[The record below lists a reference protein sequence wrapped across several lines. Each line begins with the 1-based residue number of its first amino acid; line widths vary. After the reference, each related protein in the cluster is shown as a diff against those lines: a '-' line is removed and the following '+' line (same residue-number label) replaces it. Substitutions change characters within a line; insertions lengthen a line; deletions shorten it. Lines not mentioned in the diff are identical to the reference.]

1 MENVQTMSDLMQQ
14 IQQRIDSIKASA
26 MQQQTEMKQSLNECI
41 EQSEAIQNQLVQ
53 SQQQLTSQL
62 EYGTAVLIELEQGL
76 QLDFS
81 TEIAEFEQ
89 LCQNETA
96 DTTELTQRLEQHVQ
110 EKITFQLNELKAKTG
125 IALQEIGQVTL
136 HIKQLFGAEKSAKVK
151 GLAKLKQRLY
161 KRFGKQIIVHCCR
174 SSLRRICPPGRAPA
188 ARRSFRIRLC
198 PKAPRLHI
206 RPFCTP

>member
-1 MENVQTMSDLMQQ
+1 M
-14 IQQRIDSIKASA
+14 
-26 MQQQTEMKQSLNECI
+26 
-41 EQSEAIQNQLVQ
+41 
-53 SQQQLTSQL
+53 

-125 IALQEIGQVTL
+125 IALQEIGQVTPIL
-136 HIKQLFGAEKSAKVK
+136 
-151 GLAKLKQRLY
+151 
-161 KRFGKQIIVHCCR
+161 
-174 SSLRRICPPGRAPA
+174 SSYLGQKKC
-188 ARRSFRIRLC
+188 
-198 PKAPRLHI
+198 
-206 RPFCTP
+206 

>member
-81 TEIAEFEQ
+81 TE
-89 LCQNETA
+89 TA

-161 KRFGKQIIVHCCR
+161 KRFGKQIIASKECLAKQLER
-174 SSLRRICPPGRAPA
+174 GASKLRA
-188 ARRSFRIRLC
+188 
-198 PKAPRLHI
+198 
-206 RPFCTP
+206 

>member
-110 EKITFQLNELKAKTG
+110 EKITFQLNELKA
-125 IALQEIGQVTL
+125 LQEIGQVTL

-161 KRFGKQIIVHCCR
+161 KRFGKQIIASKECLAKQLER
-174 SSLRRICPPGRAPA
+174 GASKLRA
-188 ARRSFRIRLC
+188 
-198 PKAPRLHI
+198 
-206 RPFCTP
+206 

>member
-1 MENVQTMSDLMQQ
+1 MTALFLSAVKKSQRRRKWKTYKQCQ
-14 IQQRIDSIKASA
+14 ILCSKFNNELISIKASA

-161 KRFGKQIIVHCCR
+161 KRFGKQIIASKECLAKQLER
-174 SSLRRICPPGRAPA
+174 GASKLRA
-188 ARRSFRIRLC
+188 
-198 PKAPRLHI
+198 
-206 RPFCTP
+206 

>member
-53 SQQQLTSQL
+53 SQQLLTSQL

-161 KRFGKQIIVHCCR
+161 KRFGKQIIASKECLAKQLER
-174 SSLRRICPPGRAPA
+174 GASKLRA
-188 ARRSFRIRLC
+188 
-198 PKAPRLHI
+198 
-206 RPFCTP
+206 

>member
-14 IQQRIDSIKASA
+14 IQQRIDSLKASA

-96 DTTELTQRLEQHVQ
+96 DTAELTQRLEQNVQ
-110 EKITFQLNELKAKTG
+110 
-125 IALQEIGQVTL
+125 
-136 HIKQLFGAEKSAKVK
+136 EKSAKVK

-161 KRFGKQIIVHCCR
+161 KRFGKQIIASKECLAKQLER
-174 SSLRRICPPGRAPA
+174 GASKLRA
-188 ARRSFRIRLC
+188 
-198 PKAPRLHI
+198 
-206 RPFCTP
+206 

>member
-1 MENVQTMSDLMQQ
+1 
-14 IQQRIDSIKASA
+14 
-26 MQQQTEMKQSLNECI
+26 
-41 EQSEAIQNQLVQ
+41 
-53 SQQQLTSQL
+53 
-62 EYGTAVLIELEQGL
+62 
-76 QLDFS
+76 
-81 TEIAEFEQ
+81 

-161 KRFGKQIIVHCCR
+161 KQIIASKECLAKQLER
-174 SSLRRICPPGRAPA
+174 GASKLRA
-188 ARRSFRIRLC
+188 
-198 PKAPRLHI
+198 
-206 RPFCTP
+206 

>member
-96 DTTELTQRLEQHVQ
+96 DTTELMQRLEQHVQ

-161 KRFGKQIIVHCCR
+161 KRFGKQII
-174 SSLRRICPPGRAPA
+174 SSKECLAKQLERGANKLRA
-188 ARRSFRIRLC
+188 
-198 PKAPRLHI
+198 
-206 RPFCTP
+206 

>member
-1 MENVQTMSDLMQQ
+1 MENVQRMSDLMQQ
-14 IQQRIDSIKASA
+14 IQQRIDSLKASA
-26 MQQQTEMKQSLNECI
+26 IQQQTEMKQSLNECI

-96 DTTELTQRLEQHVQ
+96 DTQRLEQHVQ

-161 KRFGKQIIVHCCR
+161 KRFGKQIIASKECLAKQLER
-174 SSLRRICPPGRAPA
+174 GASKLRA
-188 ARRSFRIRLC
+188 
-198 PKAPRLHI
+198 
-206 RPFCTP
+206 

>member
-125 IALQEIGQVTL
+125 IALQEIGQ
-136 HIKQLFGAEKSAKVK
+136 LFGAEKSAKVK

-161 KRFGKQIIVHCCR
+161 KHFGKQIIASKECLAKQLER
-174 SSLRRICPPGRAPA
+174 GASKLRA
-188 ARRSFRIRLC
+188 
-198 PKAPRLHI
+198 
-206 RPFCTP
+206 

>member
-1 MENVQTMSDLMQQ
+1 MTALFLSAVKIPKEKKMENVQTMSDLMQQ
-14 IQQRIDSIKASA
+14 IQQRIDSLKASA
-26 MQQQTEMKQSLNECI
+26 IQQQTEMKQSLNECI

-53 SQQQLTSQL
+53 SQKQLTSQL

-81 TEIAEFEQ
+81 TEITEFEQ

-161 KRFGKQIIVHCCR
+161 KRFGKQIIALKECLAKQLER
-174 SSLRRICPPGRAPA
+174 GASKLRA
-188 ARRSFRIRLC
+188 
-198 PKAPRLHI
+198 
-206 RPFCTP
+206 

>member
-81 TEIAEFEQ
+81 TE
-89 LCQNETA
+89 TA

-110 EKITFQLNELKAKTG
+110 EKIMFQLNELKAKTG

-136 HIKQLFGAEKSAKVK
+136 HIKQLFGAEKSVKVK

-161 KRFGKQIIVHCCR
+161 KRFGKQIIASKECLAKQLER
-174 SSLRRICPPGRAPA
+174 GASKLRA
-188 ARRSFRIRLC
+188 
-198 PKAPRLHI
+198 
-206 RPFCTP
+206 

>member
-81 TEIAEFEQ
+81 TEIA
-89 LCQNETA
+89 

-161 KRFGKQIIVHCCR
+161 KRFGKQIIASKECLAKQLER
-174 SSLRRICPPGRAPA
+174 GASKLRA
-188 ARRSFRIRLC
+188 
-198 PKAPRLHI
+198 
-206 RPFCTP
+206 

>member
-1 MENVQTMSDLMQQ
+1 M
-14 IQQRIDSIKASA
+14 
-26 MQQQTEMKQSLNECI
+26 
-41 EQSEAIQNQLVQ
+41 
-53 SQQQLTSQL
+53 

-96 DTTELTQRLEQHVQ
+96 DTAELTQRLEQNVQ

-136 HIKQLFGAEKSAKVK
+136 HIKQLFGAEKV
-151 GLAKLKQRLY
+151 LK
-161 KRFGKQIIVHCCR
+161 
-174 SSLRRICPPGRAPA
+174 
-188 ARRSFRIRLC
+188 
-198 PKAPRLHI
+198 
-206 RPFCTP
+206 

>member
-1 MENVQTMSDLMQQ
+1 MTALFLSAVKNPKKKKMENVQTMSDLMQQ

-62 EYGTAVLIELEQGL
+62 EYGTAVLIEQEQGL

-161 KRFGKQIIVHCCR
+161 KRFGKQIIASKECLAKQLER
-174 SSLRRICPPGRAPA
+174 GASKLRA
-188 ARRSFRIRLC
+188 
-198 PKAPRLHI
+198 
-206 RPFCTP
+206 

>member
-1 MENVQTMSDLMQQ
+1 VRLKIPKEKKMENVQTMSDLMQQ
-14 IQQRIDSIKASA
+14 IQQRIDSLKASA

-96 DTTELTQRLEQHVQ
+96 DTAELTQRLEQHVQ

-161 KRFGKQIIVHCCR
+161 KRFGKQIIASKECLAKQLER
-174 SSLRRICPPGRAPA
+174 GASKLRA
-188 ARRSFRIRLC
+188 
-198 PKAPRLHI
+198 
-206 RPFCTP
+206 

>member
-1 MENVQTMSDLMQQ
+1 MRLKIPKEKKIENVQRMSDFMQQ
-14 IQQRIDSIKASA
+14 IQQRIDSLKASA
-26 MQQQTEMKQSLNECI
+26 IQQQTEMKQSLNECI

-81 TEIAEFEQ
+81 TEIAEFKQ

-96 DTTELTQRLEQHVQ
+96 DTAELTQQLEQHVQ

-161 KRFGKQIIVHCCR
+161 KRFGKQIIA
-174 SSLRRICPPGRAPA
+174 SKEYLAKQLELGASKLRA
-188 ARRSFRIRLC
+188 
-198 PKAPRLHI
+198 
-206 RPFCTP
+206 

>member
-1 MENVQTMSDLMQQ
+1 MENVQTMSDLMLQ

-89 LCQNETA
+89 LCQFKTVIKKPPRRYDRINATIGTA
-96 DTTELTQRLEQHVQ
+96 CTGKNHVPIKRIKSQNRYSLTRDWSG
-110 EKITFQLNELKAKTG
+110 N
-125 IALQEIGQVTL
+125 
-136 HIKQLFGAEKSAKVK
+136 
-151 GLAKLKQRLY
+151 
-161 KRFGKQIIVHCCR
+161 
-174 SSLRRICPPGRAPA
+174 
-188 ARRSFRIRLC
+188 
-198 PKAPRLHI
+198 
-206 RPFCTP
+206 TPY

>member
-136 HIKQLFGAEKSAKVK
+136 RIKQLFGAEKSAKVK

-161 KRFGKQIIVHCCR
+161 KRFGKQIIASKECLAKQLER
-174 SSLRRICPPGRAPA
+174 GASKFKSLKCPL
-188 ARRSFRIRLC
+188 SFI
-198 PKAPRLHI
+198 KKKS
-206 RPFCTP
+206 

>member
-89 LCQNETA
+89 LCQNETCYQA
-96 DTTELTQRLEQHVQ
+96 TPNPKSDR
-110 EKITFQLNELKAKTG
+110 EKKY
-125 IALQEIGQVTL
+125 V
-136 HIKQLFGAEKSAKVK
+136 
-151 GLAKLKQRLY
+151 
-161 KRFGKQIIVHCCR
+161 
-174 SSLRRICPPGRAPA
+174 PA
-188 ARRSFRIRLC
+188 I
-198 PKAPRLHI
+198 
-206 RPFCTP
+206 

>member
-14 IQQRIDSIKASA
+14 IQQRIDSLKASA

-62 EYGTAVLIELEQGL
+62 EYGTAVL

-96 DTTELTQRLEQHVQ
+96 NTAELTQQLEQHVQ

-161 KRFGKQIIVHCCR
+161 KRFGKQIIASKECLAKQLER
-174 SSLRRICPPGRAPA
+174 GASKLRA
-188 ARRSFRIRLC
+188 
-198 PKAPRLHI
+198 
-206 RPFCTP
+206 

>member
-161 KRFGKQIIVHCCR
+161 KRFGKQIIASKECLAKQLER
-174 SSLRRICPPGRAPA
+174 GASKLRARYRLLRRKVKPHLILR
-188 ARRSFRIRLC
+188 
-198 PKAPRLHI
+198 
-206 RPFCTP
+206 

>member
-1 MENVQTMSDLMQQ
+1 MFFFVRGGLKIPKEKRMENVQTMSDLMQQ
-14 IQQRIDSIKASA
+14 IQQRIDSLKVSA

-96 DTTELTQRLEQHVQ
+96 DTAELTQRLEQNVQ

-161 KRFGKQIIVHCCR
+161 KRFGKQIIASKECLAKQLER
-174 SSLRRICPPGRAPA
+174 GASKLRA
-188 ARRSFRIRLC
+188 
-198 PKAPRLHI
+198 
-206 RPFCTP
+206 

>member
-14 IQQRIDSIKASA
+14 IQQRIDSLKASA

-89 LCQNETA
+89 LCQNETN
-96 DTTELTQRLEQHVQ
+96 Q
-110 EKITFQLNELKAKTG
+110 TG
-125 IALQEIGQVTL
+125 S
-136 HIKQLFGAEKSAKVK
+136 AES
-151 GLAKLKQRLY
+151 R
-161 KRFGKQIIVHCCR
+161 
-174 SSLRRICPPGRAPA
+174 
-188 ARRSFRIRLC
+188 ARRMAERRQSAGQR
-198 PKAPRLHI
+198 PAHRLHI
-206 RPFCTP
+206 PILLLQYRGGR

>member
-1 MENVQTMSDLMQQ
+1 MTALFLSAVKNPKEKKMENVQTMSDLMQQ

-81 TEIAEFEQ
+81 TEIAKFEQ

-161 KRFGKQIIVHCCR
+161 KRFGKQIIASKECLAKQLER
-174 SSLRRICPPGRAPA
+174 GASKLRA
-188 ARRSFRIRLC
+188 
-198 PKAPRLHI
+198 
-206 RPFCTP
+206 

>member
-14 IQQRIDSIKASA
+14 IQQRIDSLKASA

-96 DTTELTQRLEQHVQ
+96 DTAECTGKNHVPIKRIKSQNRYCLTR
-110 EKITFQLNELKAKTG
+110 NWSG
-125 IALQEIGQVTL
+125 D
-136 HIKQLFGAEKSAKVK
+136 
-151 GLAKLKQRLY
+151 
-161 KRFGKQIIVHCCR
+161 
-174 SSLRRICPPGRAPA
+174 
-188 ARRSFRIRLC
+188 
-198 PKAPRLHI
+198 
-206 RPFCTP
+206 TPY

>member
-1 MENVQTMSDLMQQ
+1 MTALFLSAVKNPKEKKMENVQTMSDLMQQ

-96 DTTELTQRLEQHVQ
+96 DTAELTQRLEQHVQ

-161 KRFGKQIIVHCCR
+161 KRFGKQIIASKECLAKQLER
-174 SSLRRICPPGRAPA
+174 GASKLRA
-188 ARRSFRIRLC
+188 
-198 PKAPRLHI
+198 
-206 RPFCTP
+206 